1 MSRRTAV
8 DVCSKMRD
16 TQRMNTGNAITSMPH
31 VRDTWLYR
39 GVPFVGGG
47 RAWQTYSCIKVG
59 GQFPGVQ
66 RFRASSRARLLRLI
80 DRHLDNGGEI
90 SL

>member
-1 MSRRTAV
+1 
-8 DVCSKMRD
+8 
-16 TQRMNTGNAITSMPH
+16 MPH

-39 GVPFVGGG
+39 DVPFVGGG

-59 GQFPGVQ
+59 GEFPGVL
-66 RFRASSRARLLRLI
+66 RFRAPSRAALLRLI
-80 DRHLDNGGEI
+80 DRHLDNGGGL

>member
-1 MSRRTAV
+1 ML
-8 DVCSKMRD
+8 D
-16 TQRMNTGNAITSMPH
+16 TRQMNTEHAITLMPH

-47 RAWQTYSCIKVG
+47 RSWQTYSCIKVG
-59 GQFPGVQ
+59 GQFPGVL
-66 RFRASSRARLLRLI
+66 RFRAPSRAALLRLI
-80 DRHLDNGGEI
+80 DRHLDHGGEI